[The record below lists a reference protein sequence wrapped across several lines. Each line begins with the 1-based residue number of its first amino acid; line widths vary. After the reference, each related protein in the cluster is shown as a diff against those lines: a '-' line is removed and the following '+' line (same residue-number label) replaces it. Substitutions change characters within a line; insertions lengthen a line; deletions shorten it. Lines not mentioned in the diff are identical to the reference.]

1 MSDRSDDELV
11 LGFQNGD
18 QECFNQLVY
27 RYKNILYQYIMVMV
41 RDEGAAGDIF
51 QEVFLGFYRRI
62 NDYRPEGKLKSY
74 LFTAARNRML
84 NFFRDR
90 DKLFSL
96 DDTDEEGN
104 AYMHDALPGA
114 DPQPLENLERAE
126 LAERIRNA
134 SLRLP
139 ARQREAIYLKQYMT
153 FREAAELLKRPLGT
167 VLADHFRGVQKMQ
180 MMLRDE
186 A

>member
-1 MSDRSDDELV
+1 MSERSDDELV
-11 LGFQNGD
+11 TGFQNGD
-18 QECFNQLVY
+18 QDCFNELVY
-27 RYKNILYQYIMVMV
+27 RYKNVLYQYIMVMV

-51 QEVFLGFYRRI
+51 QEVFLSFYRRI
-62 NDYRPEGKLKSY
+62 HDFRPEGKLKSY
-74 LFTAARNRML
+74 LFTSARNRML

-104 AYMHDALPGA
+104 PYLHDELPGD
-114 DPQPLENLERAE
+114 DPQPLEGMERAE
-126 LAERIRNA
+126 LAARIKNA

-153 FREAAELLKRPLGT
+153 FREAAELLDRPLGS
-167 VLADHFRGVQKMQ
+167 VLADHHRGIQKMQ
-180 MMLRDE
+180 KMLRDE